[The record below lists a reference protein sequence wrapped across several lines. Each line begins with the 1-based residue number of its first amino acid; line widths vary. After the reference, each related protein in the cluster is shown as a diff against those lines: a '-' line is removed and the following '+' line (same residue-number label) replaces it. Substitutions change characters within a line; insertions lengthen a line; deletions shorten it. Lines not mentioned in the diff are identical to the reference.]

1 MTNTKTDIETN
12 TKINTETNAETD
24 PGEIG
29 ETIARLEMILIALVN
44 HPDPYVKNRVS
55 SYLKRVEAMK
65 QELQDGIQHVA
76 DTQAG
81 DNLD

>member
-12 TKINTETNAETD
+12 TKTNVETD

-29 ETIARLEMILIALVN
+29 ETIARLEMTLIELVN
-44 HPDPYVKNRVS
+44 HPDPYIKNRAS